1 MNDKPVIGL
10 ALGSGGARGVAHA
23 GVLAALEEADL
34 RPEVI
39 AGTSMGAIVGGLYAE
54 TQDAALTWRR
64 LERLG
69 ADPEF
74 LDTWT
79 RFIAKGSGEDE
90 QLGLMQDL
98 FDTLARKFMAF
109 KTLTRPALADADKLR
124 NPLLHIFTARDF
136 SELRTTFAAI
146 AVDLI
151 SGDKV
156 LFDEG
161 DLIDGI
167 YASAAIP
174 GVFPP
179 FQINGQFVVDGGVL
193 YRVPINTCRELGA
206 DLVIAVDL
214 PAFESSK
221 PEYKTGLEIMMRAD
235 TLAKLRLNEFVLD
248 LADVVVRPEVSAYH
262 WADFRSGREC
272 REKGYEATMAMVPAI
287 REIIDRRR
295 SWRTR
300 LRRLFGRDAA

>member
-1 MNDKPVIGL
+1 MSDKPVIGL
-10 ALGSGGARGVAHA
+10 ALGSGGARGTAHA

-34 RPEVI
+34 CPDVI

-64 LERLG
+64 LERL
-69 ADPEF
+69 AQDPEF

-79 RFIAKGSGEDE
+79 HFIGKGSGEE
-90 QLGLMQDL
+90 AQLGLIQDL
-98 FDTLARKFMAF
+98 FDTVARKFMAF
-109 KTLTRPALADADKLR
+109 KTMTRPSLTDADKLR
-124 NPLLHIFTARDF
+124 NPLLHMFTARDF
-136 SELRTTFAAI
+136 SELRITFAAI

-151 SGDKV
+151 SGDKI
-156 LFDEG
+156 LFDKG

-167 YASAAIP
+167 YASSAIP

-179 FQINGQFVVDGGVL
+179 VQRNGQFVVDGGVL
-193 YRVPINTCRELGA
+193 YRVPINTCRKLGA

-235 TLAKLRLNEFVLD
+235 TLAKLRLNDFVLQTAD
-248 LADVVVRPEVSAYH
+248 LVISPEVSAYH
-262 WADFRSGREC
+262 WADFRCAREC
-272 REKGYEATMAMVPAI
+272 CDRGYEAAKAMIPSI
-287 REIIDRRR
+287 REAVDSRRG
-295 SWRTR
+295 WRAR
-300 LRRLFGRDAA
+300 LRKLFGRDAA